1 MDGYR
6 ASCKYLGIQSRTAM
20 SLRGRRRY
28 ADLRTQKRIGTD
40 VDATKDID
48 FGTGLKGDLTASRT
62 RKAWTLPT
70 M

>member
-1 MDGYR
+1 
-6 ASCKYLGIQSRTAM
+6 M